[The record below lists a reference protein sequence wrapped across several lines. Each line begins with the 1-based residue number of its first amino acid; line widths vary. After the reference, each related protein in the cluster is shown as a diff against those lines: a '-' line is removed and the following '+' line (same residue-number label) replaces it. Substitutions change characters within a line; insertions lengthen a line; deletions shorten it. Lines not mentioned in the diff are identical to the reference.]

1 MARFASLFRLLP
13 FTMVILTGCT
23 TLVTSFDRIRAM
35 MTPKEETN
43 EESNN
48 YGAWFTSAQSLIAE
62 LPSELSGP
70 SIRQG
75 QEAKGCLGRRP
86 SVKDKVQYKSLRNRG
101 EKYE

>member
-1 MARFASLFRLLP
+1 
-13 FTMVILTGCT
+13 MVILTGCT

-43 EESNN
+43 EEINN
-48 YGAWFTSAQSLIAE
+48 YGAWFTSAQSLISE

-70 SIRQG
+70 SIRRG

-86 SVKDKVQYKSLRNRG
+86 SVKDRVQYKTLRNRG

>member
-1 MARFASLFRLLP
+1 
-13 FTMVILTGCT
+13 
-23 TLVTSFDRIRAM
+23 M

-48 YGAWFTSAQSLIAE
+48 YGAWFTSAQSLISE

-86 SVKDKVQYKSLRNRG
+86 SAKDKVQYKTLRNRG
-101 EKYE
+101 ENTNKSFLCHWCLIRWNGSK

>member
-1 MARFASLFRLLP
+1 MARFALLFRLLP
-13 FTMVILTGCT
+13 FTMLILTGCT

-35 MTPKEETN
+35 MTPKEE
-43 EESNN
+43 SNN
-48 YGAWFTSAQSLIAE
+48 YGAWFTSAQSLISE

-86 SVKDKVQYKSLRNRG
+86 SAKDKVQYKTLRNRG